1 MIPIIGRE
9 RESSVKNRW
18 NVIFGCLLLMIGV
31 ALGQETYIIKPGD
44 NLTKIA
50 RKHGC
55 TVAELIQ
62 ENGLKSNAVIHPGQ
76 KLKIPGATETTPIT
90 PADAP
95 DIYTIR
101 PGDTF
106 SSIARRHD
114 MSVED
119 LMAANPDTDAK
130 TLRPGQKI
138 KLGIP
143 QDAATGST
151 GGTANDRPA
160 EAEET
165 TPPADKPAIVT
176 MTVDAEMTYG
186 EFAAKHGT
194 DIARLNELN
203 GLDLDASTLLA
214 KGSELYVPQM
224 PAPAEAD

>member
-1 MIPIIGRE
+1 M
-9 RESSVKNRW
+9 KNRW
-18 NVIFGCLLLMIGV
+18 NLILVCVLLICGT
-31 ALGQETYIIKPGD
+31 ALGQENHIVKPGD

-62 ENGLKSNAVIHPGQ
+62 ENGLKNDAVIHPGQ
-76 KLKIPGATETTPIT
+76 KLKIPGTTETSPTA
-90 PADAP
+90 PAEAA

-114 MSVED
+114 MSVDD
-119 LMAANPDTDAK
+119 LMAANPDTDPR

-143 QDAATGST
+143 QAAATGST
-151 GGTANDRPA
+151 GETANDTPA
-160 EAEET
+160 AAAGDEA
-165 TPPADKPAIVT
+165 PPAPDQPAIVT
-176 MTVDAEMTYG
+176 VAVDAEMTYG

>member
-1 MIPIIGRE
+1 
-9 RESSVKNRW
+9 VKIRW
-18 NVIFGCLLLMIGV
+18 YLIWGCVLLVCGT
-31 ALGQETYIIKPGD
+31 ALGQETYTIKPGD

-55 TVAELIQ
+55 TVTELIQ
-62 ENGLKSNAVIHPGQ
+62 ENGLKSDSVIHPGQ
-76 KLKIPGATETTPIT
+76 KLKIPGSTGASPAEPSEATAGT
-90 PADAP
+90 
-95 DIYTIR
+95 YTIQ

-130 TLRPGQKI
+130 ALRPGQKI

-143 QDAATGST
+143 QETATEST
-151 GGTANDRPA
+151 GETAKESPA
-160 EAEET
+160 AEESA
-165 TPPADKPAIVT
+165 PQADKPAIVT
-176 MTVDAEMTYG
+176 VAVDAEMTFG

-214 KGSELYVPQM
+214 KGSELYVPQA
-224 PAPAEAD
+224 PPAEEEEP